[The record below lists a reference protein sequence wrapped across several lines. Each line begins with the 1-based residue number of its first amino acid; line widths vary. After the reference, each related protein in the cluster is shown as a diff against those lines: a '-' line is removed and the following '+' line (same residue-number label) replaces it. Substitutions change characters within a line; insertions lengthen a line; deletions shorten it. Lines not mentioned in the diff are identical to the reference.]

1 MKSLLKG
8 DLAKD
13 SLELVCRPAACGA
26 ARRRVSFRTLPGLGR
41 GGIVDGALGLLVQV
55 WMLAWSAVL
64 ALGYLAGFTPWP
76 GLRVLRS
83 QAVTKVLLLSSTALV
98 GGFTLAGVTQ
108 YCALLATWAVLFSS
122 LNWLFHYFG
131 SVE

>member
-1 MKSLLKG
+1 M
-8 DLAKD
+8 
-13 SLELVCRPAACGA
+13 
-26 ARRRVSFRTLPGLGR
+26 
-41 GGIVDGALGLLVQV
+41 DGAVGFLVQA

-83 QAVTKVLLLSSTALV
+83 QVVTKVLLLSSTALV

>member
-1 MKSLLKG
+1 
-8 DLAKD
+8 
-13 SLELVCRPAACGA
+13 
-26 ARRRVSFRTLPGLGR
+26 
-41 GGIVDGALGLLVQV
+41 VDGAVDFLVQA

-83 QAVTKVLLLSSTALV
+83 QAVTKVLLLSSIALV

-108 YCALLATWAVLFSS
+108 YCALLATWVVLFSS

>member
-1 MKSLLKG
+1 M
-8 DLAKD
+8 
-13 SLELVCRPAACGA
+13 
-26 ARRRVSFRTLPGLGR
+26 
-41 GGIVDGALGLLVQV
+41 DGAVGFLVQA

-83 QAVTKVLLLSSTALV
+83 QVVTKVLLLSSTALV

-108 YCALLATWAVLFSS
+108 PCALLATWAVLFSS

>member
-1 MKSLLKG
+1 
-8 DLAKD
+8 
-13 SLELVCRPAACGA
+13 
-26 ARRRVSFRTLPGLGR
+26 
-41 GGIVDGALGLLVQV
+41 VDGAVGFLTQA

-76 GLRVLRS
+76 GLRLLRS

-108 YCALLATWAVLFSS
+108 CCALLATWAVLFSS